1 MRRRR
6 LAQTVMCTLLFTV
19 PCLPLHAACTAGS
32 PNAAIPESTPTS
44 AFVDNG
50 DGTVTHNL
58 TGLTWAQCADG
69 KSGAKCD
76 VGFLQSV
83 GWQNALAR
91 VVAANAANYLGHND
105 WRMPNIKELESIV
118 ENCGLNPA
126 INTTVFPVDPQDVH
140 AEYWSSTLDVQT
152 VSKVWYVLFGE
163 GATSTNARFSP
174 FALRL
179 VRGGR
184 AVDAF
189 DLFPPPIP
197 PPIVQGIGSR
207 KVHGGAGTFDLPLT
221 P

>member
-6 LAQTVMCTLLFTV
+6 LARMLLSTLLLTV

-50 DGTVTHNL
+50 DGTVTHTL
-58 TGLTWAQCADG
+58 TNLTWAKCADG
-69 KSGAKCD
+69 KSGAACD

-91 VVAANAANYLGHND
+91 VVAANAASFLGHSD

-126 INTTVFPVDPQDVH
+126 INQVVFPGAAQDLSSQ
-140 AEYWSSTLDVQT
+140 YWSSTLDVQT
-152 VSKVWYVLFGE
+152 VGKVWYVLFGE
-163 GATSTNARFSP
+163 GATSTNFRFSLY
-174 FALRL
+174 ALRL
-179 VRGGR
+179 VRGGQ
-184 AVDAF
+184 AADAF
-189 DLFPPPIP
+189 DLFPPPP
-197 PPIVQGIGSR
+197 PPIVQGTVSR
-207 KVHGGAGTFDLPLT
+207 KAHAGAGTFDLPLA

>member
-6 LAQTVMCTLLFTV
+6 LARTMLCMLMLTL
-19 PCLPLHAACTAGS
+19 PCLPLHAACTAGG

-58 TGLTWAQCADG
+58 TGLTWAKCADG
-69 KSGAKCD
+69 KSGASCD

-91 VVAANAANYLGHND
+91 VVAANAANYLGHSD

-126 INTTVFPVDPQDVH
+126 INKVVFPGVAQDLSSQ
-140 AEYWSSTLDVQT
+140 YWSSTLDVQT
-152 VSKVWYVLFGE
+152 AGKVWYVLFGE
-163 GATSTNARFSP
+163 GATSTNFGGSP

-179 VRGGR
+179 VRGGL
-184 AVDAF
+184 AADAF
-189 DLFPPPIP
+189 DLFPPPP
-197 PPIVQGIGSR
+197 PPIFQSAASR
-207 KVHGGAGTFDLPLT
+207 KAHGGAGAFDLPLA